1 MISHETKR
9 ILGTTGLL
17 FILALLA
24 ARVLPFPGSSIAT
37 ITRPPSTPHRFPPAL
52 IFADNVRLFLGAQSF
67 NLSLAGGHHYVWRF
81 NVTYG
86 SMMIN
91 LADPDNR
98 TVVWSVGP
106 QSSGSMYLN
115 GTGVA
120 SFNWTA
126 PVSGYYLLTFQNVG
140 SSQWSLSSSVPLF
153 SVCDA
158 RVWDFDPVVVV
169 FGSSGLA
176 LRG

>member
-9 ILGTTGLL
+9 ILGITGLL
-17 FILALLA
+17 FIVVLLV
-24 ARVLPFPGSSIAT
+24 ARALPFPGPSISAV
-37 ITRPPSTPHRFPPAL
+37 TRAPPTGNRLPPAL
-52 IFADNVRLFLGAQSF
+52 IFHDNLSLIFGNRSF
-67 NLSLAGGHHYVWRF
+67 NLSLTGGHRYLWRF

-91 LADPDNR
+91 LTSSASHA
-98 TVVWSVGP
+98 VVWSVGAS
-106 QSSGSMYLN
+106 SSGSMYLN
-115 GTGVA
+115 GIGVA

-126 PVSGYYLLTFQNVG
+126 LVSGYYLLTFQG
-140 SSQWSLSSSVPLF
+140 LSTSQWLSLPAVSLL

-158 RVWDFDPVVVV
+158 RVWDLNPQIVV

-176 LRG
+176 